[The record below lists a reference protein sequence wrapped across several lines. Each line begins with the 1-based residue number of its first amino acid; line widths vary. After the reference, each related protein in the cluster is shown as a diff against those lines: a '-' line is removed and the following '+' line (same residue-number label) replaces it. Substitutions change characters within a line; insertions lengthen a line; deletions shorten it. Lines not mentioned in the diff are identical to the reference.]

1 MKTSDFAKYISMNDI
16 FADLM
21 YPQNPHSFELQ
32 VIALKYFNVHSIVI
46 KQIISENLMDL
57 LKKKLVLFF
66 QNESRDLKHFNEMDT
81 DGFTTDV
88 FYEFDILFYEE
99 IIGVLKNQM
108 KNDENKQEKSNEH
121 KGENER

>member
-1 MKTSDFAKYISMNDI
+1 
-16 FADLM
+16 
-21 YPQNPHSFELQ
+21 
-32 VIALKYFNVHSIVI
+32 
-46 KQIISENLMDL
+46 MDL

-108 KNDENKQEKSNEH
+108 KNDENK
-121 KGENER
+121 